1 MPACL
6 SVSRTGPSPVSCEYC
21 NLFRVAAE
29 AIEEA
34 PEGCS
39 NEDVM
44 ELFSR
49 VNLQL

>member
-1 MPACL
+1 MMFVFC
-6 SVSRTGPSPVSCEYC
+6 
-21 NLFRVAAE
+21 VATE
-29 AIEEA
+29 AVEDA

-44 ELFSR
+44 ELFSK